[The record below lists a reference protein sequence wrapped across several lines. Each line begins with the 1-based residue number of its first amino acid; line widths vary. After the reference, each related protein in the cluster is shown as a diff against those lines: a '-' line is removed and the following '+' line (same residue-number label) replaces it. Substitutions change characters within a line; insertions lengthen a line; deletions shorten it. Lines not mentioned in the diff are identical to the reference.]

1 MIGACVLSSIHSK
14 SFGRLVSVLSVSG
27 FCIAF
32 VCGAVWASHSILNA
46 GASLT
51 TDAKSLSFDA
61 SRRHLVAATSRPNRQ
76 LAAKGQSQTK
86 APRLA
91 SVQQQPKPD
100 SGAATKAGR
109 TARPSDIV
117 TGAAPAMNASLDGRF
132 DKVVEQAALTPAKL
146 ASLFATKPGTAKS
159 ARASRKEPIA
169 PAPERFA
176 LQKPANEVPPVLVAY
191 ADPSS
196 GGTASALAA
205 LSAVAPMGAG
215 ATATDE
221 SPDEMI
227 ALPDAE
233 DTPFSVPLPAPRPRL
248 GQTAAPA
255 PEVDEPEAPA
265 AKPALNTP
273 RPVQKEQK
281 LAYARPNDPVQEK
294 SGSGFGQTFRNLFNR
309 PKARNGV
316 AVYDIS
322 AAKVYMPDGSVL
334 EAHSGIGKMA
344 DNPRY
349 THVKMNGPTPPH
361 TYNLKLRE
369 KRFHGVEAIRMLP
382 VDGKNK
388 HGRDGFLTHSYLLR
402 SGRAESH
409 GCVAFKDYNRFLNA
423 FKKGK
428 VTQLVV
434 VPGNGG
440 DRVRVAS
447 NGKRI

>member
-1 MIGACVLSSIHSK
+1 M
-14 SFGRLVSVLSVSG
+14 SVLSVSG

-46 GASLT
+46 GTSLT
-51 TDAKSLSFDA
+51 TDARSLSFDK
-61 SRRHLVAATSRPNRQ
+61 SRRHLVAAAYRPNRQ
-76 LAAKGQSQTK
+76 LATESQNPAK

-91 SVQQQPKPD
+91 AVQQQPNPD
-100 SGAATKAGR
+100 SGAAAKAGR
-109 TARPSDIV
+109 TARPSDIAAS
-117 TGAAPAMNASLDGRF
+117 AAPAMNASLDGRF

-146 ASLFATKPGTAKS
+146 ASLFATKPATAKS
-159 ARASRKEPIA
+159 ARASRKEPVV
-169 PAPERFA
+169 PVPERFA
-176 LQKPANEVPPVLVAY
+176 SQNLVSELPPVLLAY

-196 GGTASALAA
+196 SGTASALNA

-233 DTPFSVPLPAPRPRL
+233 DTTPFSVPLPAPRPRL

-265 AKPALNTP
+265 AKPAQNTP

-361 TYNLKLRE
+361 TYNLKMRE

-402 SGRAESH
+402 GGRAESH

-440 DRVRVAS
+440 DRVRIAS

>member
-76 LAAKGQSQTK
+76 LATNGQSQTK

-91 SVQQQPKPD
+91 LVQQQPKPD

-117 TGAAPAMNASLDGRF
+117 TGEVPAMNASLDGRF

-196 GGTASALAA
+196 SGTASALAA

-221 SPDEMI
+221 SPDETI